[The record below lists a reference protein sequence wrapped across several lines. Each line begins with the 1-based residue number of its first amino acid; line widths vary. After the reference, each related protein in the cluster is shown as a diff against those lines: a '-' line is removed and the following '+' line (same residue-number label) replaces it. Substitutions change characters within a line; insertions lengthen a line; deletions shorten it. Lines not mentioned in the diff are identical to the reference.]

1 MKIKILREASDDLTA
16 GFHFYEGQSPGIGR
30 YFVRTLFADIDS
42 LSLYAGIHPRYFG
55 DYHRML
61 SKKFPYAVYYR
72 VESEVVVV
80 YAVIDNRRNPA
91 ELKERLK

>member
-1 MKIKILREASDDLTA
+1 MKIKILREASDDLMA

-30 YFVRTLFADIDS
+30 YFVLSLFADIDS
-42 LSLYAGIHPRYFG
+42 LTLHAGIHPRYFG
-55 DYHRML
+55 DYHRLL

-72 VESEVVVV
+72 VESEIVVV

-91 ELKERLK
+91 ELRIRLQ